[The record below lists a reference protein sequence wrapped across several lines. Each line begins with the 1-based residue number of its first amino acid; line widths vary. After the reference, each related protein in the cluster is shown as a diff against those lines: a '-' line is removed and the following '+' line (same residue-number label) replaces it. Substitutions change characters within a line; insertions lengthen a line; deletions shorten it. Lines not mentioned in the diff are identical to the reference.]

1 MKAKAKETSARIGL
15 AALAGAGMTFAFP
28 ALAFAAEE
36 ESSGGLS
43 AILPDMAEF
52 IPMLVIF
59 ILLWIVLAKFGW
71 PKFEAMLEKREMT
84 IKDSLEKS
92 EQARVESE
100 RVLEEYKRQLEDAKA
115 QAAQIVADAKKTGEA
130 VKADITD
137 KAQSEATAMIEKAH
151 NAIEAEKKAAISE
164 LQGSVADLSVSV
176 ASRLIGED
184 LNDTEHRKIIEA
196 GGQDAVLEVRDQAE
210 RILRIARSNMDL
222 SDALED
228 SSYTPEQRG
237 QLVRNLFASS
247 NPVLVDVL
255 AVMAE
260 REDFALLSR
269 VWASYG
275 EQLER
280 KLNVT
285 VVDVTTVVELDDHL
299 REVITKKAEADLGT
313 NVVLREHIDKSLLGG
328 ILMSANGKRIDASV
342 LSQLESARN
351 VLKLST
357 DGGEC

>member
-115 QAAQIVADAKKTGEA
+115 QAAQIV
-130 VKADITD
+130 
-137 KAQSEATAMIEKAH
+137 
-151 NAIEAEKKAAISE
+151 
-164 LQGSVADLSVSV
+164 
-176 ASRLIGED
+176 RLD
-184 LNDTEHRKIIEA
+184 RKSTRLN
-196 GGQDAVLEVRDQAE
+196 
-210 RILRIARSNMDL
+210 
-222 SDALED
+222 
-228 SSYTPEQRG
+228 SS
-237 QLVRNLFASS
+237 
-247 NPVLVDVL
+247 
-255 AVMAE
+255 
-260 REDFALLSR
+260 
-269 VWASYG
+269 
-275 EQLER
+275 
-280 KLNVT
+280 
-285 VVDVTTVVELDDHL
+285 H
-299 REVITKKAEADLGT
+299 
-313 NVVLREHIDKSLLGG
+313 
-328 ILMSANGKRIDASV
+328 
-342 LSQLESARN
+342 
-351 VLKLST
+351 
-357 DGGEC
+357 

>member
-28 ALAFAAEE
+28 ALAFAAEG

-130 VKADITD
+130 D

-164 LQGSVADLSVSV
+164 LQGSVADLSISV

-184 LNDTEHRKIIEA
+184 LNDAEHRKIIERYVNEA
-196 GGQDAVLEVRDQAE
+196 G
-210 RILRIARSNMDL
+210 SFN
-222 SDALED
+222 
-228 SSYTPEQRG
+228 
-237 QLVRNLFASS
+237 
-247 NPVLVDVL
+247 
-255 AVMAE
+255 
-260 REDFALLSR
+260 
-269 VWASYG
+269 
-275 EQLER
+275 
-280 KLNVT
+280 
-285 VVDVTTVVELDDHL
+285 
-299 REVITKKAEADLGT
+299 
-313 NVVLREHIDKSLLGG
+313 
-328 ILMSANGKRIDASV
+328 AN
-342 LSQLESARN
+342 
-351 VLKLST
+351 
-357 DGGEC
+357 

>member
-164 LQGSVADLSVSV
+164 LQGSVADL
-176 ASRLIGED
+176 D
-184 LNDTEHRKIIEA
+184 
-196 GGQDAVLEVRDQAE
+196 
-210 RILRIARSNMDL
+210 
-222 SDALED
+222 
-228 SSYTPEQRG
+228 
-237 QLVRNLFASS
+237 
-247 NPVLVDVL
+247 
-255 AVMAE
+255 
-260 REDFALLSR
+260 
-269 VWASYG
+269 
-275 EQLER
+275 
-280 KLNVT
+280 
-285 VVDVTTVVELDDHL
+285 LDDLAFLFRQVRIYFPHRCNIPSDWL
-299 REVITKKAEADLGT
+299 SGQSPITGVALSI
-313 NVVLREHIDKSLLGG
+313 RQR
-328 ILMSANGKRIDASV
+328 ANF
-342 LSQLESARN
+342 LYNCMQ
-351 VLKLST
+351 
-357 DGGEC
+357 

>member
-84 IKDSLEKS
+84 
-92 EQARVESE
+92 
-100 RVLEEYKRQLEDAKA
+100 
-115 QAAQIVADAKKTGEA
+115 
-130 VKADITD
+130 D

-184 LNDTEHRKIIEA
+184 LNDAEHRKIIERYVNEA
-196 GGQDAVLEVRDQAE
+196 G
-210 RILRIARSNMDL
+210 SFN
-222 SDALED
+222 
-228 SSYTPEQRG
+228 
-237 QLVRNLFASS
+237 
-247 NPVLVDVL
+247 
-255 AVMAE
+255 
-260 REDFALLSR
+260 
-269 VWASYG
+269 
-275 EQLER
+275 
-280 KLNVT
+280 
-285 VVDVTTVVELDDHL
+285 
-299 REVITKKAEADLGT
+299 
-313 NVVLREHIDKSLLGG
+313 
-328 ILMSANGKRIDASV
+328 AN
-342 LSQLESARN
+342 
-351 VLKLST
+351 
-357 DGGEC
+357 

>member
-28 ALAFAAEE
+28 ALAFAAEG

-92 EQARVESE
+92 EQARVE

-184 LNDTEHRKIIEA
+184 LNDAEHRKIIERYVNEA
-196 GGQDAVLEVRDQAE
+196 G
-210 RILRIARSNMDL
+210 SFN
-222 SDALED
+222 
-228 SSYTPEQRG
+228 
-237 QLVRNLFASS
+237 
-247 NPVLVDVL
+247 
-255 AVMAE
+255 
-260 REDFALLSR
+260 
-269 VWASYG
+269 
-275 EQLER
+275 
-280 KLNVT
+280 
-285 VVDVTTVVELDDHL
+285 
-299 REVITKKAEADLGT
+299 
-313 NVVLREHIDKSLLGG
+313 
-328 ILMSANGKRIDASV
+328 AN
-342 LSQLESARN
+342 
-351 VLKLST
+351 
-357 DGGEC
+357 

>member
-164 LQGSVADLSVSV
+164 LQGSVADLSVFR

-184 LNDTEHRKIIEA
+184 LNDAEHRKIIERYVNEA
-196 GGQDAVLEVRDQAE
+196 GSFTPTNRQ
-210 RILRIARSNMDL
+210 ILKEKVAT
-222 SDALED
+222 
-228 SSYTPEQRG
+228 Y
-237 QLVRNLFASS
+237 
-247 NPVLVDVL
+247 
-255 AVMAE
+255 
-260 REDFALLSR
+260 
-269 VWASYG
+269 
-275 EQLER
+275 
-280 KLNVT
+280 
-285 VVDVTTVVELDDHL
+285 
-299 REVITKKAEADLGT
+299 
-313 NVVLREHIDKSLLGG
+313 
-328 ILMSANGKRIDASV
+328 ASV
-342 LSQLESARN
+342 LLDGAYEAGGVKTPCSRSATRPSASCASR
-351 VLKLST
+351 VRTWISPT
-357 DGGEC
+357 P

>member
-28 ALAFAAEE
+28 ALAFAAEG

-184 LNDTEHRKIIEA
+184 LNDAEHRKIIERYVNEA
-196 GGQDAVLEVRDQAE
+196 G
-210 RILRIARSNMDL
+210 S
-222 SDALED
+222 
-228 SSYTPEQRG
+228 
-237 QLVRNLFASS
+237 F
-247 NPVLVDVL
+247 
-255 AVMAE
+255 
-260 REDFALLSR
+260 
-269 VWASYG
+269 
-275 EQLER
+275 
-280 KLNVT
+280 NV
-285 VVDVTTVVELDDHL
+285 
-299 REVITKKAEADLGT
+299 
-313 NVVLREHIDKSLLGG
+313 N
-328 ILMSANGKRIDASV
+328 
-342 LSQLESARN
+342 
-351 VLKLST
+351 
-357 DGGEC
+357 

>member
-28 ALAFAAEE
+28 ALAFAAEG

-115 QAAQIVADAKKTGEA
+115 QA

-164 LQGSVADLSVSV
+164 LQGSVADLSISV

-184 LNDTEHRKIIEA
+184 LNDAEHRKIIERYVNEA
-196 GGQDAVLEVRDQAE
+196 G
-210 RILRIARSNMDL
+210 SFN
-222 SDALED
+222 
-228 SSYTPEQRG
+228 
-237 QLVRNLFASS
+237 
-247 NPVLVDVL
+247 
-255 AVMAE
+255 
-260 REDFALLSR
+260 
-269 VWASYG
+269 
-275 EQLER
+275 
-280 KLNVT
+280 
-285 VVDVTTVVELDDHL
+285 
-299 REVITKKAEADLGT
+299 
-313 NVVLREHIDKSLLGG
+313 
-328 ILMSANGKRIDASV
+328 AN
-342 LSQLESARN
+342 
-351 VLKLST
+351 
-357 DGGEC
+357 